1 MNKALLKSIVASIR
15 RKDRYRLEPKPSA
28 NPIAGR
34 IVSQLR
40 LRPPLTEAQK
50 SELKIKLADRTMNI
64 KGPIDDSPCLIFL
77 GSTNDSG
84 YGSIS
89 FGARTYGAH
98 VASYLVNVGDV
109 PDGLCVLHRC
119 DIRTC
124 TEPTH
129 LFLGSIQDNALDMV
143 SKGRHWKQ
151 RSMPRDN
158 QGERRATI
166 RMRMAPGAG

>member
-1 MNKALLKSIVASIR
+1 VNKALLKSIVANIR
-15 RKDRYRLEPKPSA
+15 RKDRYRLEPQSSA
-28 NPIAGR
+28 NPIATR

-50 SELKIKLADRTMNI
+50 SELKIKLSNRTMNI
-64 KGPIDDSPCLIFL
+64 KGPIEDSPCLIFL

-89 FGARTYGAH
+89 FGTRTYGAN

-109 PDGLCVLHRC
+109 PKGMCILHHC

-124 TEPTH
+124 TEPSH
-129 LFLGSIQDNALDMV
+129 LFLGTPQDNSLDMA
-143 SKGRHWKQ
+143 SKGRHWRQLRKFK
-151 RSMPRDN
+151 
-158 QGERRATI
+158 RRF
-166 RMRMAPGAG
+166 